1 MIFKKHIVSF
11 VFLILASTNLVAVEK
26 FEPLID
32 VFQRE
37 ESVVNALYIVERCAA
52 LILQV
57 SNDIGNRRDL
67 AESTVL
73 ARQFEERAQDF
84 IVFALTIRE
93 DMLQSNTAM
102 TDSQNMMR
110 LLSDRYSNLMDEE
123 YVRSGETM
131 SEELV
136 MDLELCFSLL

>member
-11 VFLILASTNLVAVEK
+11 LFLILASTNLVAVEK

-93 DMLQSNTAM
+93 DILQSNTAM